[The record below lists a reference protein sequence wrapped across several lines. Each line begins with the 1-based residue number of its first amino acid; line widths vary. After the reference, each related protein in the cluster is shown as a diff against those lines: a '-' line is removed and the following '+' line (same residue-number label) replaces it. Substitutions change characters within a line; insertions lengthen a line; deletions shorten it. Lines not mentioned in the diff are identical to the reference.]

1 MAGLDNTL
9 AAFPGGSTKRV
20 YGTAFWDGEEWLVDL
35 GGSRPIPARWSNQ
48 IQPLQGM
55 PLAVDLAKDRFGQA
69 SALVICAYTD
79 QPRPSTGT
87 VLTIGV
93 SEIVFTGEDSTTY
106 TTDRYI
112 GTYAVGDP
120 VLLDWSAGKPT
131 ILGKIP
137 GVVSTALQSA
147 PEAPPAA
154 PSTGTTTLIA
164 TKSNT
169 WGVGGWGR
177 WATSNNGGEDVYSGT
192 WGGQTV
198 TGAWFY
204 GAKKPALQGKTITRA
219 RIRLPQRLNVGASGA
234 ATVHLYAHTSS
245 NQPGGDV
252 ARTQGPFNVTLN
264 QGHPPNWATLPS
276 SFHSVLVN
284 GGGISIAGEPYM
296 GFIGRLGDPQ
306 SGKIIIDWSS

>member
-1 MAGLDNTL
+1 MAGLENTL

-20 YGTAFWDGEEWLVDL
+20 YGTAYWDGDEWLVNL
-35 GGSRPIPARWSNQ
+35 GGNIIPARWSNQ

-55 PLAVDLAKDRFGQA
+55 ALAVDLAKDRFGQA
-69 SALVICAYTD
+69 SALVVCGYTD
-79 QPRPSTGT
+79 QPRPSTGS
-87 VLTIGV
+87 VLTVGV
-93 SEIVFTGEDSTTY
+93 TEIVFTGEDGTTY

-112 GTYAVGDP
+112 GTYTVGDP

-137 GVVSTALQSA
+137 GVTSTALQSP
-147 PEAPPAA
+147 PEAAPAA
-154 PSTGTTTLIA
+154 PATGTTTLVAI
-164 TKSNT
+164 KSNT

-177 WATSNNGGEDVYSGT
+177 WATSINGGEDVYTGT

-204 GAKKPALQGKTITRA
+204 GAKKPILTGKTITRA
-219 RIRLPQRLNVGASGA
+219 RIRLPQRLNVGASGD

-252 ARTQGPFNVTLN
+252 NRTQGPFNVTLR

-276 SFHSVLVN
+276 SFHSVLAS
-284 GGGISIAGEPYM
+284 GGGISIAGDPYM
-296 GFIGRLGDPQ
+296 GFAGRLDDPQ
-306 SGKIIIDWSS
+306 SGKITLDWSS